1 MDVELLPILMVVSGT
16 VLLYGAVKN
25 KNPLGV
31 IKAALTGGKLD
42 DVPGLTSGGG
52 PQKALPGGTLAK
64 DLPNLT
70 QPDGSNP
77 LDDNPIDPGGSV
89 FGGVPGTGSGAQNA
103 PVSYVQPFGKWV

>member
-1 MDVELLPILMVVSGT
+1 MDIELLPILMVVSGT

-52 PQKALPGGTLAK
+52 AQKALPGGTLAK

-77 LDDNPIDPGGSV
+77 LDANPIDPGGSV
-89 FGGVPGTGSGAQNA
+89 FGGVPRTGSGAQNA
-103 PVSYVQPFGKWV
+103 PVSYVKPFGMAV